1 MRRDT
6 ISRSD
11 TLELLVLWWRYESQ
25 QQHVDGY
32 PRECPSTAGYRA
44 SRQYDDGNGALE
56 TDARGLLA
64 ARVGH
69 AVDSLPEPYR
79 TALYMLARNR
89 ALGAEV
95 WRSPRLPE
103 DGDERA
109 AVVAEAVWRLEGVL

>member
-25 QQHVDGY
+25 QQHVEGY

-44 SRQYDDGNGALE
+44 SRQYDTENQAFE

-64 ARVGH
+64 QRVGH

-79 TALYMLARNR
+79 TALYVLARNR
-89 ALGAEV
+89 ATGAEV
-95 WRSPRLPE
+95 WRSPRLPAH
-103 DGDERA
+103 DDERA
-109 AVVAEAVWRLEGVL
+109 AVVADAVGMLEGLI